1 MKMPKYQFELKL
13 GKLIFH
19 ATVEHAW
26 TNAFTM
32 MLVTI
37 EHGGEVMYRIHIP
50 SQLPY
55 SEREARGVVAF
66 LLERTIAMADMKEV
80 TQ

>member
-13 GKLIFH
+13 GQMVFY

-37 EHGGEVMYRIHIP
+37 EHGGEVMYRIHTP

-55 SEREARGVVAF
+55 SDTEAREVVAF
-66 LLERTIAMADMKEV
+66 LFGRTIAMADMKEIE
-80 TQ
+80 

>member
-13 GKLIFH
+13 GQMVFY
-19 ATVEHAW
+19 AAVEHAW

-55 SEREARGVVAF
+55 SDTEAREVVAF
-66 LLERTIAMADMKEV
+66 LFGRTIAMADMKEIE
-80 TQ
+80 

>member
-13 GKLIFH
+13 GQMVFY

-37 EHGGEVMYRIHIP
+37 EHGGEVMYRINIP

-55 SEREARGVVAF
+55 SETDARGVVAF
-66 LLERTIAMADMKEV
+66 LPERTITMADMKEIE
-80 TQ
+80 